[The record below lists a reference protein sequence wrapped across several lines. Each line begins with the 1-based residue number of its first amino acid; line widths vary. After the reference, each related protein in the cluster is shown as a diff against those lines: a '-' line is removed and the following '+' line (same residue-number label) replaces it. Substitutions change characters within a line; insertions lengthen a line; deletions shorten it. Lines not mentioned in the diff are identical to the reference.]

1 MLTTHF
7 PAMSLVL
14 LSVAACASPGRE
26 QPARMNSLDMQ
37 LDARWRGSLASP
49 AGLPD
54 TLPMSGSASMA
65 PAADN
70 GSTVVTV
77 SLAQAAPGGLHP
89 WEARL
94 GRCGMQKDDGVFGSS
109 GEYETM
115 TIDPDGRAMGSVTV
129 SQPTPVSGD
138 YFVAVYASEENRS
151 VVVCGNLAPPS
162 Q

>member
-14 LSVAACASPGRE
+14 LSVAACASPGPE

-70 GSTVVTV
+70 SSTVVTV
-77 SLAQAAPGGLHP
+77 SLAQ
-89 WEARL
+89 
-94 GRCGMQKDDGVFGSS
+94 GR
-109 GEYETM
+109 
-115 TIDPDGRAMGSVTV
+115 PRW
-129 SQPTPVSGD
+129 
-138 YFVAVYASEENRS
+138 
-151 VVVCGNLAPPS
+151 LAPVGSAYRPMWHAEGRWRLRLERRVRDHDDRP
-162 Q
+162 